1 MRSKLHLVAVYDA
14 LVIYRL
20 FRKKPAPA
28 LVFGKK
34 VQYAFSTQ
42 FCFQCPNCIKVKQPK
57 GNEAVSVNIP
67 NVPYE
72 VYTQYNTRDLYVN
85 NISLYLIS
93 KSYILFYKMKRII
106 S

>member
-1 MRSKLHLVAVYDA
+1 MFL
-14 LVIYRL
+14 L
-20 FRKKPAPA
+20 FTAFLDKKPAPA
-28 LVFGKK
+28 LAFVKMI
-34 VQYAFSTQ
+34 QYAFSTHC
-42 FCFQCPNCIKVKQPK
+42 CFQCPNCIKVKQPK

-72 VYTQYNTRDLYVN
+72 VYIQYNTWDLYVN
-85 NISLYLIS
+85 NIGLYLKS